1 MSRSLKKI
9 TPTAL
14 QPTETKAV
22 AVGLFPL
29 LALLILFAIQIPLGQ
44 PHFVLRYTAM
54 LPNRMGRAAIGLA
67 IGMIGLGVLNQSLSG
82 SDRLRRTA
90 QYSAIFMFGIL
101 ILWTF
106 YAPPSYAAQHSFNL
120 LSPSHDGAFVVEAR
134 SVESIREYVSGTFY
148 ERLNQTPNDMRGR
161 RLLSN
166 PPGLTVISVM
176 LNRLVEG
183 SPGLRSMLVSGFG
196 LDDLDDAHQ
205 QSAFASSMLLALL
218 MTAIWGG
225 SLAFAYPLCR
235 LWLPPAAS
243 AAIACSAVFNPSSV
257 NYTPGKDCMQLF
269 TVLAILFFWMH
280 AYVRKRR
287 LGAALAGI
295 AATLSL
301 LVGLIHV
308 WIVVIVMVSTLWHAF
323 RNRNANP
330 WLRSCL
336 IPFAAGGLCMSL
348 VLYVTLG
355 WNVFLTT
362 YRVGLRYNEIQL
374 PIITEPFYWALVGLP
389 LFLLFVG
396 PGFWVQA
403 VAVRRDVRDGPAVL
417 GGAVLASTILAMTY
431 SYFFA
436 NNSETPRLWVPF
448 IPLLQLGM
456 SLRRSPFRRDD
467 PQSRKFCIKLLALQL
482 VVTWAQWALMDVR
495 ESEWR
500 LTSGRMWD

>member
-1 MSRSLKKI
+1 MSRSLKKL

-14 QPTETKAV
+14 QPAETKALT
-22 AVGLFPL
+22 VGLLPL
-29 LALLILFAIQIPLGQ
+29 LALLILYAAQIPLGQ

-54 LPNRMGRAAIGLA
+54 LPDRMGRAAIGLA
-67 IGMIGLGVLNQSLSG
+67 IGMIGLGALNYSLSG
-82 SDRLRRTA
+82 SARLRRTA
-90 QYSAIFMFGIL
+90 QCSAIIMFGVL

-106 YAPPSYAAQHSFNL
+106 YAPPGYAAQHSFNM
-120 LSPSHDGAFVVEAR
+120 LSPSHDGAFAVEAR
-134 SVESIREYVSGTFY
+134 SVESVREYVSSTFY
-148 ERLNQTPNDMRGR
+148 DRMNQTPDDMRGR

-166 PPGLTVISVM
+166 PPGLTVISIM

-183 SPGLRSMLVSGFG
+183 SPGLRAMLVSGFG
-196 LDDLDDAHQ
+196 LEALDDAQQ

-235 LWLPPAAS
+235 FWLPPAAS
-243 AAIACSAVFNPSSV
+243 AVIACSAVFNPSSL

-269 TVLAILFFWMH
+269 SLLAIIFFWMH
-280 AYVRKRR
+280 AYLRQRR
-287 LGAALAGI
+287 LSGVLAGV
-295 AATLSL
+295 AATLAL

-308 WIVVIVMVSTLWHAF
+308 WIAAVIMVSTLWHAF
-323 RNRNANP
+323 RNRSTNP

-336 IPFAAGGLCMSL
+336 IPFAVGGLCTSL
-348 VLYVTLG
+348 ALYAALG
-355 WNVFLTT
+355 WNVFLST

-374 PIITEPFYWALVGLP
+374 PIITEPFYWTLVGLP

-396 PGFWVQA
+396 PCFWVQA
-403 VAVRRDVRDGPAVL
+403 VAVRRDQRDGPAAW
-417 GGAVLASTILAMTY
+417 GGALLASTIAVMAY

-436 NNSETPRLWVPF
+436 NNSETPRLWIPF
-448 IPLLQLGM
+448 IPLLQLGL
-456 SLRRSPFRRDD
+456 SLRRSPFRCDD

-482 VVTWAQWALMDVR
+482 FVTWAQWALMDVR

-500 LTSGRMWD
+500 LTTGRMWD